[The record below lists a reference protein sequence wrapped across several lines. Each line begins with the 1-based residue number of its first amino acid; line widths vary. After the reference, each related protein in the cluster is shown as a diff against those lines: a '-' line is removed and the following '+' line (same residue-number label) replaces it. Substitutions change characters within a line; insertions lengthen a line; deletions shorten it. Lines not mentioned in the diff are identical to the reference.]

1 MPGPL
6 PLTFGNV
13 LSGKYN
19 NHMNSTRATAAAL
32 GRLGG
37 QARARRLDPAER
49 KRIAALGG
57 AARKRSL
64 DAARRIA
71 DNFAYASAVQ
81 ELGGPRTTAAR
92 ISTCKG
98 PLPGLYPDRK

>member
-1 MPGPL
+1 MKSP
-6 PLTFGNV
+6 
-13 LSGKYN
+13 SAIA
-19 NHMNSTRATAAAL
+19 SAL

-37 QARARRLDPAER
+37 QARARRLDQTEL

-64 DAARRIA
+64 DAARRVA
-71 DNFAYASAVQ
+71 ENFAYASVVQ
-81 ELGGPRTTAAR
+81 ELGGQRIAPAR

-98 PLPGLYPDRK
+98 PLPGLYPGRK

>member
-1 MPGPL
+1 M
-6 PLTFGNV
+6 T
-13 LSGKYN
+13 
-19 NHMNSTRATAAAL
+19 STGAIAAAL

-37 QARARRLDPAER
+37 QARARRLEPAER

-64 DAARRIA
+64 DVARRIA
-71 DNFAYASAVQ
+71 DNFAYAAAVQ
-81 ELGGPRTTAAR
+81 ELSGGQPTPAR
-92 ISTCKG
+92 VKACKG

>member
-1 MPGPL
+1 M
-6 PLTFGNV
+6 

-19 NHMNSTRATAAAL
+19 HRMSNIRVIAAAL

-37 QARARRLDPAER
+37 QARARRLDPAGR

-64 DAARRIA
+64 DVARRIA
-71 DNFAYASAVQ
+71 DNFAYANAMQ
-81 ELGGPRTTAAR
+81 ELAGTQPAAAR
-92 ISTCKG
+92 ISACKG
-98 PLPGLYPDRK
+98 PLPGLYPGRK